1 MDHSPLP
8 NGADPAPGATARGLA
23 GLGGDG
29 AAGGDAADAGRP
41 AATLPD
47 ADPPAAATPATDGP
61 AAPVAATGRAV
72 ALAELQ
78 VAARALI
85 EGTTETQAAIALRL
99 GIAPSTLSLWKN
111 SLGWTRPADAPDAP
125 AFALGRPGRPTA
137 RAARR
142 AAFRQTRM
150 IARLYRA
157 FERQVADIETR
168 LALPG
173 ARTDE
178 KDARALGTLA
188 RTLETLIALDRDAG
202 AQRDEPEPKD
212 SDQLRAELARRI
224 RSWAEEGEES

>member
-1 MDHSPLP
+1 MDNSPLP
-8 NGADPAPGATARGLA
+8 NGADPAPGAVALRLARRA
-23 GLGGDG
+23 GADG
-29 AAGGDAADAGRP
+29 ADPGAPADAGAP
-41 AATLPD
+41 AAT
-47 ADPPAAATPATDGP
+47 PAAATPATAP
-61 AAPVAATGRAV
+61 AAGTGR

-78 VAARALI
+78 VEARALI
-85 EGTTETQAAIALRL
+85 EGTLEPQAAIALRL
-99 GIAPSTLSLWKN
+99 GIAASTLSQWKN
-111 SLGWTRPADAPDAP
+111 ALGWTRPEGAPEAP
-125 AFALGRPGRPTA
+125 VFALGRRNRPTA
-137 RAARR
+137 RAIRR

-168 LALPG
+168 LAVPG
-173 ARTDE
+173 ARSDE

-212 SDQLRAELARRI
+212 SDHLRAELARRI